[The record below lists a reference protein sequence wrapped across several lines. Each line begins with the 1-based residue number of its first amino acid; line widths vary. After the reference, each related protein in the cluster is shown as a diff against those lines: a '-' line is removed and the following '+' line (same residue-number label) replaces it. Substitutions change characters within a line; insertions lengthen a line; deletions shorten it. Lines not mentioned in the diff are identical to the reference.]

1 MTVARSPVL
10 ARVIPTPRRR
20 ARSVSLVAPQ
30 PDRDAMPT
38 NDELEQCILAVAE
51 AADRQAFAVLF
62 KHYAP
67 RVKGFLMRSGCAPDV
82 AEDVAQETMVA
93 VWRKAQL
100 YDPARA
106 ALSTWIFT
114 IARNL
119 RIDHARRAHEDAS
132 GGAPEED
139 SPDFTDDARPEDE
152 LLAAQ
157 RWHGVRRALER
168 LPADQAQV
176 LRLSFFDERPHARIA
191 RELAIPL
198 GTVKS
203 RIRLAVA
210 QLRRLLADLAP

>member
-1 MTVARSPVL
+1 MGHVRPATKPPAGRPAPPVFGHLAAVPVASADR
-10 ARVIPTPRRR
+10 RMPTDDEINAWMRAVAATADRR
-20 ARSVSLVAPQ
+20 AF
-30 PDRDAMPT
+30 
-38 NDELEQCILAVAE
+38 
-51 AADRQAFAVLF
+51 AALF
-62 KHYAP
+62 RHFAP
-67 RVKGFLMRSGCAPDV
+67 RVKGFLARGGADNAL
-82 AEDVAQETMVA
+82 AEELAQETMVTL
-93 VWRKAQL
+93 WRRASSFDPSRAQV
-100 YDPARA
+100 
-106 ALSTWIFT
+106 STWLYT

-210 QLRRLLADLAP
+210 QLRRLLDDLAP